1 MVAPPAEDSRI
12 VGLLA
17 IILEHRPTRVWL
29 FGSRGQLTH
38 EPGSDIDFAVEGVPA
53 ARWPILD
60 SRLRENDIT
69 LLPIDLVR
77 WEEAHPLLKTAV
89 ETSGRLLYERMS
101 VPA

>member
-1 MVAPPAEDSRI
+1 MMASPAEDPRTL
-12 VGLLA
+12 GLLA
-17 IILEHRPTRVWL
+17 IIVEYRPTRVWL

-53 ARWPILD
+53 ERWPILD
-60 SRLRENDIT
+60 NRLRENDIT

-77 WEEAHPLLKTAV
+77 WEDAHPLLKTAV
-89 ETSGRLLYERMS
+89 ETSGRLLYERMR

>member
-1 MVAPPAEDSRI
+1 MMAAPAEDPRI

-17 IILEHRPTRVWL
+17 IVLEHHPARVWL

-38 EPGSDIDFAVEGVPA
+38 QPGSDIDFAVEGVPTA
-53 ARWPILD
+53 QWPILD

-77 WEEAHPLLKTAV
+77 WEDAHPLLKAAV
-89 ETSGRLLYERMS
+89 ETTGRLLYERVR

>member
-1 MVAPPAEDSRI
+1 MMASPAEDPRI

-17 IILEHRPTRVWL
+17 IILEHGPTRVWL

-53 ARWPILD
+53 AGWPMLD
-60 SRLRENDIT
+60 SRLRDNDIT

-77 WEEAHPLLKTAV
+77 WEDAHPLLKRAI
-89 ETSGRLLYERMS
+89 ETGGRLLYERMS
-101 VPA
+101 VSA